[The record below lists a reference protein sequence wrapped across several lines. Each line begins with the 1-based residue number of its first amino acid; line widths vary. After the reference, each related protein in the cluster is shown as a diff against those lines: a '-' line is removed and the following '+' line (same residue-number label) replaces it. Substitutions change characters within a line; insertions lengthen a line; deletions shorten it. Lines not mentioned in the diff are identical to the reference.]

1 MVNKTSK
8 ALVFTLGFDVTH
20 VLTRLTEIGLEGKER
35 LIFILPKN
43 KKERA
48 EASVTAMQAHIN
60 ALNSRGF
67 KLSGEFLRVDE
78 HDFLKAVSELYH
90 KLEGF
95 DELYIELSGGL
106 RILNLALFTA
116 SLLLGGKVRQIST
129 KLETDGSTVTLTR
142 PPPLILKQYEKTL
155 LKALKH
161 EKTISELS
169 KEVKK
174 SKTSVYRTLEKLEA
188 NCLVGSSGTHPTKYT
203 ITTIGELMLE
213 SQKWRHTD
221 EPTKSEP
228 PGAQTK

>member
-78 HDFLKAVSELYH
+78 HDFLKAVSELYN
-90 KLEGF
+90 
-95 DELYIELSGGL
+95 ELSGGL
-106 RILNLALFTA
+106 RILNLALYTA

>member
-1 MVNKTSK
+1 MVNKASK

-67 KLSGEFLRVDE
+67 KLSGEFLRVEE

-90 KLEGF
+90 KLESF

-106 RILNLALFTA
+106 RILNLALYTA
-116 SLLLGGKVRQIST
+116 SLLLGGKIRQMST

-155 LKALKH
+155 LEALRQ
-161 EKTISELS
+161 EKTIPELS
-169 KEVKK
+169 KEIKK

-188 NCLVGSSGTHPTKYT
+188 NGLVGSSGTHPTKYV
-203 ITTIGELMLE
+203 ITTIGELILK
-213 SQKWRHTD
+213 SQKWHHTRAS
-221 EPTKSEP
+221 KSGQPE
-228 PGAQTK
+228 AQTK